1 MVSKR
6 SLPTITLCPHKWY
19 SSAGKNPLSIPVYL
33 PIYHRYEFKNS
44 FSAILS
50 NSLIVPDL
58 VGENLSN
65 LAFIFLCHLLSNFLL
80 SDIAKFPVLP
90 CAYKFQPLDISWWG

>member
-1 MVSKR
+1 MNSR
-6 SLPTITLCPHKWY
+6 
-19 SSAGKNPLSIPVYL
+19 IPFPQFFLIHDSTY
-33 PIYHRYEFKNS
+33 I
-44 FSAILS
+44 ILIA
-50 NSLIVPDL
+50 LIVPDL